1 MWKYSVIILCIR
13 NVVTNTSIG
22 IDKVSLILLSWEIL
36 IFWYE
41 YTMACH

>member
-1 MWKYSVIILCIR
+1 MWKYSVIILCIC

-36 IFWYE
+36 IF
-41 YTMACH
+41 